1 MNVTWYVIM
10 FELIKKVFIEILAS
24 VPNVC
29 NHTKF
34 TSLINQKCITR
45 SALIDFNPDECN
57 QLLSIYG

>member
-1 MNVTWYVIM
+1 M

-34 TSLINQKCITR
+34 ISLINQKCITR